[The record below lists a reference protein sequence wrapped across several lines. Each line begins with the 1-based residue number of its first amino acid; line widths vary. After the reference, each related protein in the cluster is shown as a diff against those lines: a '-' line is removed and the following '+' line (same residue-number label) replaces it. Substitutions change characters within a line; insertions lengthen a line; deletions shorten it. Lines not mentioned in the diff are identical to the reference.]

1 MNTIRFMLGGLAV
14 LLVLLAGWAAPPPLA
29 QAANLDTTADTVLGQ
44 ADFTH
49 GTGNAGGLNASGL
62 DFPEAVALDAG
73 GNLFVADKLNNRVLE
88 YDAPLTT
95 HQAASRVFGQPNFT
109 ANGQNQGGLGARSL
123 SRPAG

>member
-62 DFPEAVALDAG
+62 DFPQALALDAR
-73 GNLFVADKLNNRVLE
+73 GNLLVADKLNNRGVE
-88 YDAPLTT
+88 YDAPRTT
-95 HQAASRVFGQPNFT
+95 QHAPTRVFGHPNFP
-109 ANGQNQGGLGARSL
+109 ANRQNHGGP
-123 SRPAG
+123 SR